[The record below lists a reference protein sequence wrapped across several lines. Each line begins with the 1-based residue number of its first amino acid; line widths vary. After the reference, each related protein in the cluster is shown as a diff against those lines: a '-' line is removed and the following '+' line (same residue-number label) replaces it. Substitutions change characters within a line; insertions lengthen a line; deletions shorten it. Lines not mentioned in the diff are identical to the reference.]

1 MSKSKFYEKEN
12 YMYEVDTTK
21 WPTVLVDNIEGSTN
35 QELFLRRKLAVD
47 MYFNNNH
54 MKEICEKTNFHRNSI
69 QRYAK
74 RCLELDE
81 NGNVFGYA
89 ALIPYKRVKTE
100 YCRVDTEGVN
110 NTGKFQQ
117 FLSSYPDIKE
127 FIDNKYLGKS
137 DGCDK
142 NITPSQLYKKFI
154 KQCHKHSIKE
164 SEYPFNT
171 MDKGKRSLYRYL
183 KSLSKNNY
191 YQYTRRFGDGPS
203 QRLKSTGIGQQNSIC
218 ITRPFQR
225 VEFDGHKIDA
235 EITLDIKTP
244 EGDIVTKTLKRIWLL
259 AIIDTATR
267 VILGYHLCLC
277 EEYSSADV
285 LKCIENAI
293 KPKEKK
299 NFTIP
304 GLEYPKNIGFHSI
317 VIPETKWAIWEEF
330 LCDNAKANLANS
342 VRDSLT
348 RVVNCNINAG
358 PVATPERRGLIE
370 RFFKTIA
377 NNGYQRLPSSVGNG
391 INDPRKKNSEKY
403 AIKYK
408 ISTWEIEELTEVLI
422 AQYNNTP
429 HSGINGF
436 EPLELMK
443 QRIERGEIPRIM
455 NENDRSSTIFLGVR
469 TKRKVLGNIKD
480 GRRAYVYYEGVE
492 YRSDILSK
500 SPHLIGTNLTLLV
513 DINDL
518 RSLRAYLPDGKE
530 LGILTAKGKW
540 SLRPHSLKERK
551 AINKLKRDKKIDFNM
566 YIDPIEVYQE
576 YLNSKS
582 IKNKSCRNKIATLN
596 KRLSENSTKVSQN
609 NKDNSKNTHKNK
621 KDIRYNQLT
630 KTDNDKIKSIEN
642 MFTALNK

>member
-1 MSKSKFYEKEN
+1 MSKSRFYEDEK
-12 YMYEVDTTK
+12 YIHKVDTTK
-21 WPTVLVDNIEGSTN
+21 WATVLIENIKGDKN
-35 QELFLRRKLAVD
+35 KDLFLRRKLAVD
-47 MYFNNNH
+47 MYFNNST
-54 MKEICEKTNFHRNSI
+54 MEEIVSRTNFHRNSI
-69 QRYAK
+69 TRYAE

-81 NGNVFGYA
+81 FGNILGYT
-89 ALIPYKRVKTE
+89 ALIPYKRVKFE
-100 YCRVDTEGVN
+100 YCRVDDKGIN
-110 NTGKFQQ
+110 NTGKFHK
-117 FLSSYPDIKE
+117 FLREYPDIKE
-127 FIDNKYLGKS
+127 FIDNQYLGKN
-137 DGCDK
+137 GTCDK
-142 NITPSQLYKKFI
+142 NIKPVQLYNKFI
-154 KQCHKHSIKE
+154 RKCHQYSIKE

-171 MDKGKRSLYRYL
+171 TDKGRRSLYRYL

-191 YQYTRRFGDGPS
+191 YQYTKRFGDGAS

-235 EITLDIKTP
+235 EITIDIKTM

-259 AIIDTATR
+259 AIIDSATR
-267 VILGYHLCLC
+267 VILGYHLCLS
-277 EEYSSADV
+277 EEYSAEDV
-285 LKCIENAI
+285 LKCIENTI

-299 NFTIP
+299 IFTIP
-304 GLEYPKNIGFHSI
+304 GLEYPPNGGFHSI
-317 VIPETKWAIWEEF
+317 AIPEIEWALWDEF
-330 LCDNAKANLANS
+330 LCDNAKANLAAS
-342 VRDSLT
+342 VRHCLT
-348 RVVNCNINAG
+348 TIVNCNINAG
-358 PVATPERRGLIE
+358 PVANPERRGLIE
-370 RFFKTIA
+370 RFFKSIA

-391 INDPRKKNSEKY
+391 INDPRKKNSEKD
-403 AIKYK
+403 AIKFK

-422 AQYNNTP
+422 ANYNNTA

-455 NENDRSSTIFLGVR
+455 NENDRNNTIFLGITV
-469 TKRKVLGNIKD
+469 KRKVAGDIKT
-480 GRRAYVYYEGVE
+480 GRRPYVFYEGVK

-500 SPHLIGTNLTLLV
+500 SPHLIGTNIKLLV

-518 RSLRAYLPDGKE
+518 RTLRAYLPDGAE

-551 AINKLKRDKKIDFNM
+551 AINKLKKDKKINFDM
-566 YIDPIEVYQE
+566 YNDPIEIYQE

-582 IKNKSCRNKIATLN
+582 IKNKSARNNLAKLN
-596 KRLSENSTKVSQN
+596 KRHSENNTKVPE
-609 NKDNSKNTHKNK
+609 NK
-621 KDIRYNQLT
+621 KDIRYDQLT